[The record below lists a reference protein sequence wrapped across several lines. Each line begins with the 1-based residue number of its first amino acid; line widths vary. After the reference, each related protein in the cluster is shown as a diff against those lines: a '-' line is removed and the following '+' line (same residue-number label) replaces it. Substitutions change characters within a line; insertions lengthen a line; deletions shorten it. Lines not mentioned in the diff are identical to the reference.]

1 MPAGFGYQFR
11 HHANPVASVSRR
23 RANPRVPVRV
33 KICGITSLA
42 DAEAAIR
49 FGADALGFMF
59 YEPSPHCLTFAQAAA
74 IIRDLPPLIATVGV
88 FVDAPEATVREAIAT
103 TGINT
108 LQFHGHESPE
118 FCRQFGLKTLRAFRL
133 RDRATLDELPAHRD
147 SAWLLDSYVPGVPG
161 GSGQTFNWDLAV
173 AARAL
178 GGRVILAGGL
188 TPANVEAAVRQVR
201 PFGLD
206 VSSGVE
212 SAPGRKDPAR
222 LEAFLL
228 RARAAWAALAPAAP
242 AAPNP

>member
-1 MPAGFGYQFR
+1 MATPAGFGYQFR
-11 HHANPVASVSRR
+11 HHANHVASESRCR
-23 RANPRVPVRV
+23 TNPRVPVRI
-33 KICGITSLA
+33 KICGITSRA

-59 YEPSPHCLTFAQAAA
+59 YAPSPRFLDFGPAAA

-88 FVDAPEATVREAIAT
+88 FVDAPEAFVREAIAR

-118 FCRQFGLKTLRAFRL
+118 FCRQFGLPTLRAFRL
-133 RDRATLDELPAHRD
+133 RDQSTLNELPAHRE

-173 AARAL
+173 AARNL

-188 TPANVEAAVRQVR
+188 TPANVEAAVRQVQ
-201 PFGLD
+201 PYGLD

-222 LEAFLL
+222 LESFLL
-228 RARAAWAALAPAAP
+228 RARSAWVALASTPP
-242 AAPNP
+242 TP